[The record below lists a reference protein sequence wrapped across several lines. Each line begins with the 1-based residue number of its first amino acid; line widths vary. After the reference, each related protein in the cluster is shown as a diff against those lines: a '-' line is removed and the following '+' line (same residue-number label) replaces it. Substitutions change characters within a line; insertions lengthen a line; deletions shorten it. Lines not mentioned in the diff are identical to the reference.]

1 MRLLIILLIIVPA
14 LEIGILVFSGNTIGV
29 VPTILLIIATGV
41 LGAWFAKSQ
50 GLKALTEAQAQMAR
64 GQLPGES
71 ILDGLCILVG
81 GILLLTPGFI
91 TDMTGIIL
99 LLPSTRVIIKIWL
112 KRWLERKLQTGQFY
126 FIRR

>member
-1 MRLLIILLIIVPA
+1 MRFLILLLIIVPA
-14 LEIGILVFSGNTIGV
+14 FEIGLLILSGNTLGI
-29 VPTILLIIATGV
+29 VPTILLIIATGI
-41 LGAWFAKSQ
+41 LGAWLAKSQ
-50 GLKALTEAQAQMAR
+50 GLKTLTDAQSQMNR

-91 TDMTGIIL
+91 TDVTGLFL
-99 LLPSTRVIIKIWL
+99 LLPSTRKVFKIWL
-112 KRWLERKLQTGQFY
+112 KQWLENRINSGQFY